1 MPVNIETIKVT
12 AKIANN
18 DIFVFGKAVLPLG
31 FAEMVSGVNGIHN
44 PLTFRSEMLG
54 LRDPLNSRWIKSS
67 RALHFFLL
75 ENLVYL
81 QIHHGSELVFLMMF
95 HVDFNH

>member
-1 MPVNIETIKVT
+1 MLVNVETIKVT
-12 AKIANN
+12 AEIANK

-31 FAEMVSGVNGIHN
+31 FAEMVSGVNDIHN
-44 PLTFRSEMLG
+44 PLTFRSEMLA

-67 RALHFFLL
+67 RALHSFLL
-75 ENLVYL
+75 ENPVYL
-81 QIHHGSELVFLMMF
+81 QIHQGSELGFSMLF